1 MKLSVTPYTF
11 HQEFYRGEMDVFH
24 LIETIKCRYHLNAVD
39 MWNPQ
44 IESITDE
51 AYLKR
56 VKAALD
62 ANDLIVNN
70 SPWTAPTCGIRIQR
84 SVKEMWNFTGRTP
97 RLRKSWVLSR

>member
-44 IESITDE
+44 LESITDE
-51 AYLKR
+51 AYL
-56 VKAALD
+56 
-62 ANDLIVNN
+62 
-70 SPWTAPTCGIRIQR
+70 
-84 SVKEMWNFTGRTP
+84 
-97 RLRKSWVLSR
+97 

>member
-44 IESITDE
+44 LESITDE
-51 AYLKR
+51 A
-56 VKAALD
+56 
-62 ANDLIVNN
+62 
-70 SPWTAPTCGIRIQR
+70 
-84 SVKEMWNFTGRTP
+84 
-97 RLRKSWVLSR
+97 

>member
-39 MWNPQ
+39 MWN
-44 IESITDE
+44 
-51 AYLKR
+51 
-56 VKAALD
+56 
-62 ANDLIVNN
+62 
-70 SPWTAPTCGIRIQR
+70 
-84 SVKEMWNFTGRTP
+84 FTGRTP

>member
-44 IESITDE
+44 LESIT
-51 AYLKR
+51 AVSYTHL
-56 VKAALD
+56 ASAL
-62 ANDLIVNN
+62 AMETLCCW
-70 SPWTAPTCGIRIQR
+70 PP
-84 SVKEMWNFTGRTP
+84 E
-97 RLRKSWVLSR
+97 SW